1 MSLKAVE
8 LVICLKGHSFVLN
21 KFFNMSSL
29 FEEDLF
35 LKLAMN
41 RERQNTIWSQS
52 IFLNNFWP
60 QQLIETVTGRTF
72 YSHIS
77 FIL

>member
-1 MSLKAVE
+1 MM
-8 LVICLKGHSFVLN
+8 CLKGHSFVLN
-21 KFFNMSSL
+21 KIFNVRSL
-29 FEEDLF
+29 SEEDLF
-35 LKLAMN
+35 PKLAMN
-41 RERQNTIWSQS
+41 METQNTIWSQS

-60 QQLIETVTGRTF
+60 QQLTETVIGRTI